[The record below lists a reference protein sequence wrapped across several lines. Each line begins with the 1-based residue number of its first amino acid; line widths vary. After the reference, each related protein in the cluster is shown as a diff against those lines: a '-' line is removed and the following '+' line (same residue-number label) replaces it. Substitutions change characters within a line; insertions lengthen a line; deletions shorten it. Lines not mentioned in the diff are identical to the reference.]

1 MHVLVLEAD
10 VFSAYIALLR
20 LTTAISHVFVI
31 FSELKYILTVLARF
45 GPHFADALMFLN
57 VLLA

>member
-1 MHVLVLEAD
+1 MLVLVLEAD

-20 LTTAISHVFVI
+20 LTTAISHVCVI
-31 FSELKYILTVLARF
+31 FSELKYLLTVLAWF
-45 GPHFADALMFLN
+45 GPHFADAFMLLN